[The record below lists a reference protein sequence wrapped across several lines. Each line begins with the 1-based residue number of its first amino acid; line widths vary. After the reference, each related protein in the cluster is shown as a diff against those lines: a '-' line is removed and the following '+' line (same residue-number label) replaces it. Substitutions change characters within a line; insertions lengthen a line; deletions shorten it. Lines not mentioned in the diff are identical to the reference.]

1 MELRSYLEKFAEDW
15 IRENVSIA
23 DKMYLDS
30 DCFLYDLDYRELIIE
45 KGNYRATIRMYLDGI
60 RSTECDFAEFVNK
73 TYYDFYF
80 HCLLDV
86 SILELIT
93 GIISKSQSTKTH
105 DISL

>member
-15 IRENVSIA
+15 IRENISIA

-60 RSTECDFAEFVNK
+60 RSTECDFTEIITEGIYN
-73 TYYDFYF
+73 DFYF

-86 SILELIT
+86 SILDLIRKT
-93 GIISKSQSTKTH
+93 INNKSTH
-105 DISL
+105 SNSL